1 MNRTNR
7 LKETIYYIFL
17 CVLAFLI
24 SCSSKPGAQDYQP
37 ATTKAAGASSRQLL
51 VETEWLASMGGTSKL
66 RLIDYGRKIGEYQ
79 KGHIPGAVFLDR
91 RTVWDKVNGIPGML
105 PGVET
110 IVAELEKAGIS
121 NDNMVVIYDGNSG
134 LWASRLFWALEYLG
148 HQDTHILNG
157 GWSKWIRE
165 NRQVQKT
172 VYMPSPGKFTPH
184 IQPDLLATQNWILEN
199 LNNPDVQIIDTRSSR
214 EYTGE
219 DIRAAQGGHI
229 PGAINIHWIHNLKS
243 DGSKTFLHDENLAIL
258 YDSRNIKKEKEIVTL
273 CQTGVR
279 GAHTYVVLRL
289 LGYPNV
295 RVYDGSW
302 AEWGN
307 NHRTPLINEA
317 TGSGKK

>member
-7 LKETIYYIFL
+7 LKETIYCIFL
-17 CVLAFLI
+17 GVLAFLI
-24 SCSSKPGAQDYQP
+24 SCSSKPGAQDDRR

-51 VETEWLASMGGTSKL
+51 VETEWLASMGGTAKL

-172 VYMPSPGKFTPH
+172 VYMPPPGKFTPH
-184 IQPDLLATQNWILEN
+184 VQPDLLATQNWILEN

-229 PGAINIHWIHNLKS
+229 PGAIHINWIHNLKS
-243 DGSKTFLHDENLAIL
+243 DGSKTFLHDEKLAEL

-279 GAHTYVVLRL
+279 GAHTYVVLKL

-307 NHRTPLINEA
+307 NHRTPLINEP